1 MTRNDVR
8 VDWDS
13 KYRVFDNVERRDFI
27 INSAGLK
34 VYSLKCTHLNKE
46 VPIGLHNIDSSCT
59 FLGKPG

>member
-13 KYRVFDNVERRDFI
+13 KYRVLDNVERRDFI

-34 VYSLKCTHLNKE
+34 GAYLKCTH
-46 VPIGLHNIDSSCT
+46 
-59 FLGKPG
+59 